1 MALKSTIHKAELNV
15 ADIDR
20 HYYAD
25 HTLTIARHPSETDE
39 RMMLRLFAFAR
50 HADPALVLCKG
61 ISDADEPDLW
71 QLDLT
76 GSIENWIEL
85 GQPDERRIA
94 RACGRARQVFIYTYG
109 AQTAR
114 LWWQPIAA
122 KLARFGNLSVFAVS
136 PDEVKQL
143 GRLAQ
148 RSMRLQ
154 ATVQD
159 GRVLF
164 SGSDGEA
171 DVEVEIL
178 QSPG

>member
-1 MALKSTIHKAELNV
+1 MTTRIEKDSMGEMPVPAE
-15 ADIDR
+15 A
-20 HYYAD
+20 Y
-25 HTLTIARHPSETDE
+25 
-39 RMMLRLFAFAR
+39 
-50 HADPALVLCKG
+50 
-61 ISDADEPDLW
+61 
-71 QLDLT
+71 
-76 GSIENWIEL
+76 
-85 GQPDERRIA
+85 
-94 RACGRARQVFIYTYG
+94 YG